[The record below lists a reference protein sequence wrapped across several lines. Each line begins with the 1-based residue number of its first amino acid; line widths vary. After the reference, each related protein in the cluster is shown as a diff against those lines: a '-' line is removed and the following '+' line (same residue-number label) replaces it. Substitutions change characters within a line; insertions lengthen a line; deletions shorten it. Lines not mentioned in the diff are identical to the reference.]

1 MDLVRHF
8 EEKQTQDTERPHLK
22 PGDVVRVEM
31 KVTESGKTRVQA
43 FEGSV
48 LGVRGS
54 GPSATFTV
62 RRETGGFGV
71 ERIFPLYSPLIEKI
85 EIIRRQK
92 VRRSKLHYLRQAG
105 RRRFKEDVKSMQ
117 DHVKAEDEKKR
128 LASAA
133 AKALADK
140 EVAEKRKAVQAAKKE
155 EAVAKAA
162 EDKAEETKTE
172 DKPAEGKPEEK

>member
-31 KVTESGKTRVQA
+31 KVTEGGKTRVQA
-43 FEGSV
+43 FEGSI

-117 DHVKAEDEKKR
+117 THVKSEDEKKR
-128 LASAA
+128 LA
-133 AKALADK
+133 
-140 EVAEKRKAVQAAKKE
+140 EVAEKKAAEAKVREESAKRKE
-155 EAVAKAA
+155 EALQQAQGEKAKAA
-162 EDKAEETKTE
+162 EEPEEQPE
-172 DKPAEGKPEEK
+172 EGKE